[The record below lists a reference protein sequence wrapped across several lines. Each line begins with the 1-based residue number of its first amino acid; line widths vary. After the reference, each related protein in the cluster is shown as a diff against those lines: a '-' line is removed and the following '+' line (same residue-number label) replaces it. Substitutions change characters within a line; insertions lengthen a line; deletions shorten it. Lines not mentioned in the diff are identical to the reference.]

1 MGTVGARIRRSWL
14 CAGLLLFG
22 CGASGGPDEPGL
34 PGARPFEPTPF
45 DAPYVDVAYL
55 QEQNHTSNEVDPA
68 IGGLVSVLSAPASFG
83 AASPLQ
89 VTARDLFAAGQARP
103 LFSRPEDLP
112 DLTAAAAAPSFV
124 TLASPRQLYRVRADG
139 TFDLLEAPA
148 EVTVTVVAAAGD
160 AAIVFTTAGAAI
172 LGATGE
178 PRWPG
183 AVSPLLLAATTRG
196 DEIVGAGRGFV
207 AGYASAEA
215 LLAGEPTWSL
225 GAGSPLASDTVRAL
239 VANVTLP
246 RALDVVAIGEHGL
259 HAIDVA
265 GPTAK
270 TIDVP
275 ELRAGRVPLGG
286 ATAIPRAAALASD
299 GGFVVATSGGAY
311 RALDRGDG
319 FEWRVYPAERWLPS
333 EDVRAVATDPAATD
347 GPIWFATAG
356 GLATVT
362 ASRMTIE
369 QKLAP
374 FVDRIVERHDRDG
387 AVADS
392 RLLRKGDLSSN
403 VKWDSDNDG
412 GWTAYWVLG
421 ECYRWKVTDAADAR
435 DNFDRAMEGMLRL
448 TEITGTDYFLARS
461 VIRKSTCNLDD
472 CDDPDDGAWYTS
484 ADGEWWI
491 KRDTSND
498 EVISHIYMMGPA
510 YDLCA
515 DRAQRARI
523 RDHIGGIV
531 GGIMDHGWQLIDPI
545 TNAVTTYGQFDPG
558 YVDSPL
564 GGLFADGG
572 QRAVAILAGL
582 TEAYYMTGDPRFLDG
597 KNDLIQNHGYAD
609 KAQAEVDHPLR
620 GGTYSGDGDELSA
633 QAWFAL
639 LRYEQDPALRARWLD
654 GWSRHHVH
662 TSKQQ
667 GALWDTL
674 NGVVGGEVEPGFANA
689 ARWLR
694 LAPVDMIRWN
704 IHNWHR
710 LDLAPPPAF
719 YGGIGRQRSDGRILP
734 YDERACERWNTS
746 QYRMNGGHDG
756 MTEMDGAD
764 VLAPYWMARYH
775 GFIAPG
781 G

>member
-1 MGTVGARIRRSWL
+1 TFRSSQSPLEVTPRVLASRNGGSVQNVYTVPDDGADLI
-14 CAGLLLFG
+14 
-22 CGASGGPDEPGL
+22 
-34 PGARPFEPTPF
+34 
-45 DAPYVDVAYL
+45 
-55 QEQNHTSNEVDPA
+55 
-68 IGGLVSVLSAPASFG
+68 G
-83 AASPLQ
+83 AAA
-89 VTARDLFAAGQARP
+89 T
-103 LFSRPEDLP
+103 
-112 DLTAAAAAPSFV
+112 PSFV
-124 TLASPRQLYRVRADG
+124 ALVSATAAVRLQEGAVVGSFAAPPGVELLG
-139 TFDLLEAPA
+139 TAAVGEAALL
-148 EVTVTVVAAAGD
+148 
-160 AAIVFTTAGAAI
+160 FTTAGAAL
-172 LGATGE
+172 LGASGE
-178 PRWPG
+178 PRWPVAG
-183 AVSPLLLAATTRG
+183 SPILLAATTRG
-196 DEIVGAGRGFV
+196 DEIVGAGAGFV
-207 AGYASAEA
+207 AGYATAEA
-215 LLAGEPTWSL
+215 LLAGERTWSL
-225 GAGSPLASDTVRAL
+225 AAGSPLASDTIRAL
-239 VANVTLP
+239 VANVSLP
-246 RALDVVAIGEHGL
+246 RSLDVVAIGENGL
-259 HAIDVA
+259 YAIDVA
-265 GPTAK
+265 GAAVK
-270 TIDVP
+270 TLEVP
-275 ELRAGRVPLGG
+275 EFRAGRVPLG
-286 ATAIPRAAALASD
+286 APAAIPRAAALASD
-299 GGFVVATSGGAY
+299 GGFVVATSAGAY
-311 RALDRGDG
+311 RALNRGDG

-333 EDVRAVATDPAATD
+333 EDVRAVATAPTQPD

-369 QKLAP
+369 QKLGP
-374 FVDRIVERHDRDG
+374 FVERIVERHDRDG

-392 RLLRKGDLSSN
+392 HLLRKGDLSSN

-421 ECYRWKVTDAADAR
+421 ECYRWKVTGATDAR

-515 DRAQRARI
+515 DRSQRARI
-523 RDHIGGIV
+523 RDHIAGIV

-558 YVDSPL
+558 YVNSPV

-582 TEAYYMTGDPRFLDG
+582 TEAYYMTGEQRFQDG
-597 KNDLIQNHGYAD
+597 KNDLIQNQGYAD
-609 KAQAEVDHPLR
+609 KAQAEVDYPLR

-654 GWSRHHVH
+654 GWQRHHVH
-662 TSKQQ
+662 TAQQQ

-674 NGVVGGEVEPGFANA
+674 NGVVGGEVPPGFANA

-694 LAPVDMIRWN
+694 TAPVDMIRWN

-719 YGGIGRQRSDGRILP
+719 YARIGRQRSDGRILP

-746 QYRMNGGHDG
+746 QYRMNGGIDG
-756 MTEMDGAD
+756 MIEMDGEE
-764 VLAPYWMARYH
+764 VIETYWMARYY